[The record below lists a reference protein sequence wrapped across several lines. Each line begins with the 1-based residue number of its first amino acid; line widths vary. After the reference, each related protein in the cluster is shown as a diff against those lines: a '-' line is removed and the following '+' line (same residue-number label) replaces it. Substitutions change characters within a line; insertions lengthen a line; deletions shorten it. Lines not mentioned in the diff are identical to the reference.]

1 MGKIFPR
8 KYQFIDKLAVFS
20 VLVVFLTSGVLMASL
35 KIMSQKKCKNLR
47 HYRYSSRRRCPF
59 HPIKNAPFD
68 ERRKYRGVLMEKKI
82 MKHNLLK
89 PSNWTGAGG
98 TMSCL

>member
-35 KIMSQKKCKNLR
+35 KIMSQ
-47 HYRYSSRRRCPF
+47 
-59 HPIKNAPFD
+59 
-68 ERRKYRGVLMEKKI
+68 EK
-82 MKHNLLK
+82 M
-89 PSNWTGAGG
+89 
-98 TMSCL
+98 